1 MKQNILKKKL
11 DSTRQLLNDI
21 GDTYYNVV
29 IHKVKKKGAKVCIKC
44 NTGEKCICIIK
55 TLGDDNEQRTENI
68 WELFQ

>member
-11 DSTRQLLNDI
+11 DSTRQLLSDI
-21 GDTYYNVV
+21 RTNYYNVV
-29 IHKVKKKGAKVCIKC
+29 LHKVKKNEINICIKY
-44 NTGEKCICIIK
+44 NTGERCLCIIK